1 MPKYLFTSDQR
12 ISVLPSSIQRVAQH
26 ISSGK
31 SLSEFTDKSDNNNAT
46 TLRAYYNLYEGTE
59 TCQKA
64 AENPS
69 YAIRNFVLKFQFP
82 NVRTPESLADS
93 IQEHTL
99 LAPFRA
105 VVSTLVRM
113 AQCSSDGTSVITYDE
128 ILYYIFCNPKVYRC
142 PNFDTSRLIS
152 DIENGR
158 NAGLDLQTHIAN
170 IIEWNQY
177 GRQIG
182 ELMSVLFYASGA
194 FIKNGRAISF
204 SLNSTAYQEDK
215 SYIDSIL
222 EYDLLWY
229 PSDYKDFNKS
239 TKEYIS
245 YMDTVHT
252 PYNVVDINTLDPVQ
266 EPETPNDEEIGYNMI
281 FYGAPG
287 TGKSHTVNEDYV
299 KKDKCFRITFHPD
312 TDYASFVG
320 AYKPTMGGENEDEI
334 SYSFVAQVFLNA
346 YVYAWNNPGKKT
358 FLVIEELNRGNCAQ
372 IFGDVFQL
380 LDRQLDK
387 NPGFSKYTIN
397 ADADISCYLKKK
409 IANQEGFYENTI
421 KTIYNLD
428 EFDYSVM
435 AIPSNLFILAT
446 MNTSDQSLFP
456 IDSAFKRRWK
466 MKYVPVSYSD
476 ASQFTLEIDDKHSFN
491 WAKVL
496 AGLNSFIKSETDS
509 TNKILGNRFV
519 QADANNVIDMEA
531 FRDKVLF
538 FLFNDVFKDNDDFAQ
553 AFFGESD
560 SNKFFEDL
568 CETKDNTL
576 VINFLQDICKAEN
589 LKKPD
594 STQNE
599 ESSIEA

>member
-31 SLSEFTDKSDNNNAT
+31 SLSDFTDKSDNNNAT

-59 TCQKA
+59 TCRRA
-64 AENPS
+64 SEDPS

-82 NVRTPESLADS
+82 NVRTQESLADS
-93 IQEHTL
+93 IEEHTL

-105 VVSTLVRM
+105 VVTTLVKM
-113 AQCSSDGTSVITYDE
+113 ARCSKDGASVLSYDE
-128 ILYYIFCNPKVYRC
+128 ILYFIFCNPKVYRC
-142 PNFDTSRLIS
+142 PNFDISRLIS
-152 DIENGR
+152 DIEYGR
-158 NAGLDLQTHIAN
+158 NAGLDLQSHIAKV
-170 IIEWNQY
+170 IKWNQY

-182 ELMSVLFYASGA
+182 ELMAVLFYASGA
-194 FIKNGRAISF
+194 FKKTGRSISF
-204 SLNSTAYQEDK
+204 SLNSPAYQKDK
-215 SYIDSIL
+215 SFIDSIL
-222 EYDLLWY
+222 DYHFLWF
-229 PSDYKDFNKS
+229 PSDYKDYNKS

-266 EPETPNDEEIGYNMI
+266 TPETLNDEEIGCNMI

-312 TDYASFVG
+312 TDYASFIG
-320 AYKPTMGGENEDEI
+320 AYKPTMGGVNNDEI
-334 SYSFVAQVFLNA
+334 TYSFVPQVFLNA
-346 YVYAWNNPGKKT
+346 YVYAWNNPDKKT

-372 IFGDVFQL
+372 IFGDIFQL

-397 ADADISCYLKKK
+397 VDADISRYLKMS
-409 IANQEGFYENTI
+409 INNLDGSYENAI
-421 KTIYNLD
+421 KTIYKLE
-428 EFDYSVM
+428 EFDFSVM
-435 AIPSNLFILAT
+435 AIPSNLFIIAT

-476 ASQFTLEIDDKHSFN
+476 AAQFTLTIDDNHFYN

-496 AGLNSFIKSETDS
+496 SGLNNYIKSETDS

-519 QADANNVIDMEA
+519 QADANRVIDA
-531 FRDKVLF
+531 GTFRDKVLF
-538 FLFNDVFKDNDDFAQ
+538 FLFNDVFKDNDDFTQ
-553 AFFGESD
+553 LFFGKSED
-560 SNKFFEDL
+560 KRFFEDL
-568 CETKDNTL
+568 CESKDNNFI
-576 VINFLQDICKAEN
+576 INFIQNICKADN
-589 LKKPD
+589 LKVTD
-594 STQNE
+594 TTQNDQSTPE
-599 ESSIEA
+599 V